1 MVSSQVVQVGKELLH
16 VKDETGEIISR
27 ALTKG
32 GKLGTLDLQ
41 GALDEA
47 IRQRTISG
55 KLDIKVR
62 RLQFLYDPYE
72 PKFWYFELVE
82 CARRLTFTAV
92 IGFVS
97 NGSVLQVI
105 VSMLLAIMFVRIY
118 NATSP
123 FVKDSHDSLAE
134 IAQWATFLTMFC
146 ALVIKSQENGGVEE
160 ENSSWVDLALVVVQT
175 FIPCLL
181 FYQQVLKGKTK
192 NLDSLIGEE
201 EEGGDEEKG
210 GEEEEEEEIVDEE
223 DEEDGEDASMMA
235 ELEEKIKNFVEE
247 SCEKV
252 KNFMSERLKAAG
264 DAYVARYA
272 KCMKG
277 KGGVSAKKARNKS
290 FEAALKVLQG
300 VSGRENDKELLSKA
314 RTSRDKLKLL
324 VRGIIEDF
332 VRDELLATMVK
343 RMQVG
348 GKEMLGRN
356 KIEEKLLGF
365 VLSGGGV
372 DVVFDAAFGT
382 AEEEGEEEE
391 EEEGEDEEEEE
402 EEEDD

>member
-160 ENSSWVDLALVVVQT
+160 ENSSWVDLALVGNAGSARSSGRGYT
-175 FIPCLL
+175 AADDKRKAGH
-181 FYQQVLKGKTK
+181 KG
-192 NLDSLIGEE
+192 E
-201 EEGGDEEKG
+201 
-210 GEEEEEEEIVDEE
+210 
-223 DEEDGEDASMMA
+223 
-235 ELEEKIKNFVEE
+235 
-247 SCEKV
+247 
-252 KNFMSERLKAAG
+252 KAA
-264 DAYVARYA
+264 
-272 KCMKG
+272 
-277 KGGVSAKKARNKS
+277 
-290 FEAALKVLQG
+290 
-300 VSGRENDKELLSKA
+300 
-314 RTSRDKLKLL
+314 
-324 VRGIIEDF
+324 IF
-332 VRDELLATMVK
+332 VRPVRAE
-343 RMQVG
+343 
-348 GKEMLGRN
+348 
-356 KIEEKLLGF
+356 
-365 VLSGGGV
+365 VLV
-372 DVVFDAAFGT
+372 L
-382 AEEEGEEEE
+382 
-391 EEEGEDEEEEE
+391 
-402 EEEDD
+402 